1 MEKTAVLSS
10 TNFVKADGIDGFEQ
24 IIEESRF
31 LFGFLCYKARTFA
44 HYIIPDKIMYNKHN
58 VTINYG
64 ASKKINLM
72 TVDHNRPNLGNDLGN
87 VSLTFYKSDGSD
99 LDLYFLTSYINRFMN
114 IRAFNDDTLKKCVG
128 SLDAFSSLLVLRC
141 RSAFEEGVPIGSAIS
156 DNINTPEFYYMAK
169 DLYGIDH
176 VRDLLQQFM
185 DYGLPF
191 PDYILKIAIDS
202 GDLEYAAALV
212 HEKDALQMSGKE
224 EVLRL

>member
-1 MEKTAVLSS
+1 MDVISS
-10 TNFVKADGIDGFEQ
+10 MNFVKADGIDGFEQ
-24 IIEESRF
+24 IIGEARF
-31 LFGFLCYKARTFA
+31 LYGFLCYKARTFA

-64 ASKKINLM
+64 APEKINLM
-72 TVDHNRPNLGNDLGN
+72 TVDHDRPNLGN
-87 VSLTFYKSDGSD
+87 VSLMFYKSDGSD
-99 LDLYFLTSYINRFMN
+99 LNLYFLTDYINRFMN
-114 IRAFNDDTLKKCVG
+114 IRAFNDDTLDKYVR

-156 DNINTPEFYYMAK
+156 DNINTPEFYHMAK

-176 VRDLLQQFM
+176 IQYLFQQFM

-191 PDYILKIAIDS
+191 PDYILKMAIDS

-212 HEKDALQMSGKE
+212 YEKDVLQMSGKE